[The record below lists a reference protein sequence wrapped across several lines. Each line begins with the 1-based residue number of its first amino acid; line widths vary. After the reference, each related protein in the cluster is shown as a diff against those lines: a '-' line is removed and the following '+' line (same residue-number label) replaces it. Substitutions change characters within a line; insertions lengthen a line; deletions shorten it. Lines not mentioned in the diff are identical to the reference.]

1 LYLFEGFQPAFLA
14 QICDVV
20 HYKLFDFRHIAEDRK
35 CSGNTSLFCVEF
47 DVFNIGHDDCHRAR
61 LEAFTVNKDLCDI
74 LALDVNVFNFLGGN
88 IFALGQFKDVLLAIA
103 NL

>member
-1 LYLFEGFQPAFLA
+1 
-14 QICDVV
+14 
-20 HYKLFDFRHIAEDRK
+20 
-35 CSGNTSLFCVEF
+35 
-47 DVFNIGHDDCHRAR
+47 
-61 LEAFTVNKDLCDI
+61 VNKDLCDI